1 MFIEYRGKMPRVAT
15 TAFVAP
21 TAVLVGDV
29 IVGDDSSIWFG
40 VVVRA
45 DRGTVRIGARSAIE
59 DNAVIHATDDR
70 ITTVGDDV
78 TIGHGTILDDCTIE
92 DGALVGSNA
101 VVLGGAVIGRGS
113 VVGAGAVVSA
123 DTRVPASVVAAGV
136 PARVRKAV
144 AGPPQRGSR
153 NRPPPHSRK
162 RMIIGA
168 TISAIRN
175 TMRSRRRRAGSA
187 APSSFSSP
195 TRARAPEP
203 APWRASRRQ
212 GARRSAACRAVCG

>member
-144 AGPPQRGSR
+144 AGRAATWIAQSTTASLAQAHDYRRDNIGDPQHHEVKTTSR
-153 NRPPPHSRK
+153 RK
-162 RMIIGA
+162 RGA
-168 TISAIRN
+168 IL
-175 TMRSRRRRAGSA
+175 
-187 APSSFSSP
+187 
-195 TRARAPEP
+195 
-203 APWRASRRQ
+203 
-212 GARRSAACRAVCG
+212 V